1 MARLSFLLS
10 VYLTA
15 ASLLGSIEALDYS
28 QWQAP
33 GPDDSRSPCPALNA
47 LANHGFLPRDGRG
60 ITLKKLEEVLP
71 ETLNVGTDLAKLFY
85 YGATFMGLT
94 KNGQFDLTNL
104 TVHNA
109 IEHDG
114 SVSRADAATGDN
126 HSFNQDIFDSYIA
139 QFGDAKIM
147 TTETAGKARMFHIQA
162 AKKANPNFT
171 YGIRQQIIS
180 NGETSLILAIFGDI
194 DEGNA
199 NIEHVKIFYEQERLP
214 YTEGWRRSEKP
225 ITVLNVAKMTNKV
238 LSDSGQ
244 GKIDIL
250 TIAQATGNSWMRRLK
265 APFAYLGAKS
275 EL

>member
-1 MARLSFLLS
+1 MARFGLLLS
-10 VYLTA
+10 VCLA
-15 ASLLGSIEALDYS
+15 AVAIPGTVATPDYS

-33 GPDDSRSPCPALNA
+33 GPTDSRSPCPALNA

-94 KNGQFDLTNL
+94 KNSQFDLTNL
-104 TVHNA
+104 TMHNA

-126 HSFNQDIFDSYIA
+126 HSFNKHIFDSYIA
-139 QFGDAKIM
+139 QFGDSKIM
-147 TTETAGKARMFHIQA
+147 TTETAGKARMFRIQA
-162 AKKANPNFT
+162 AKTANPSFT
-171 YGIRQQIIS
+171 YGLRQQIIS

-199 NIEHVKIFYEQERLP
+199 NIEHVKIFYGKWFLN
-214 YTEGWRRSEKP
+214 RR
-225 ITVLNVAKMTNKV
+225 A
-238 LSDSGQ
+238 
-244 GKIDIL
+244 
-250 TIAQATGNSWMRRLK
+250 
-265 APFAYLGAKS
+265 
-275 EL
+275 